1 MAPRVTVTKRVGRA
15 SNFWLTGNALA
26 TKRRRRQLERKWK
39 RSGTED
45 DRFRYRLACR
55 QANNAI
61 NLARQQHHQNILELE
76 ETKHDPKRKWKFI
89 KGLLHSSPVKPETTE
104 LEDANLSVSFG
115 TFFQNKIDTLR
126 NRILSSVNPFIHDI
140 AFSGDLL
147 NAFRPVAESEVEKL
161 LKRASNKSNSLD
173 FLPTSLLRECSEVF
187 VPIIT
192 RLANLAFVEGK
203 FPDNLKCA
211 VVTPLIKKPNLNRD
225 DPANF
230 RSISN
235 LNTIGKLLERLIL
248 NRLQPHLAKS
258 PCFNRYQSAYR
269 TGHST
274 ETALLRITDNVLR
287 AIDNKRATILV
298 ELDLSAA

>member
-1 MAPRVTVTKRVGRA
+1 MSYR
-15 SNFWLTGNALA
+15 
-26 TKRRRRQLERKWK
+26 RRRRQLERKWK

-45 DRFRYRLACR
+45 DRSRYRLACR

-61 NLARQQHHQNILELE
+61 NLARQQHHQNILE
-76 ETKHDPKRKWKFI
+76 ETKHDPKRRWKFI

-115 TFFQNKIDTLR
+115 TFFQNKINTLR
-126 NRILSSVNPFIHDI
+126 NRILSSVNGRIVNPFIHGI

-147 NAFRPVAESEVEKL
+147 NAFRSVAESEVDKL

-203 FPDNLKCA
+203 FPDNLKSA
-211 VVTPLIKKPNLNRD
+211 VVTPLIKKPNLHESRWSGQ
-225 DPANF
+225 F
-230 RSISN
+230 S
-235 LNTIGKLLERLIL
+235 T
-248 NRLQPHLAKS
+248 HFKS
-258 PCFNRYQSAYR
+258 
-269 TGHST
+269 
-274 ETALLRITDNVLR
+274 
-287 AIDNKRATILV
+287 
-298 ELDLSAA
+298 